1 MNASHEEMVQ
11 ESLLGE
17 WLRVKVLPLFTQTP
31 KLSITQGVTLL
42 LMIVLLRQTLNAGTH
57 LIWDLFYLMLVI
69 LDGVETTYFISKKN
83 RNCYPIVFVGWVATI
98 VTFSMYLF
106 YH

>member
-17 WLRVKVLPLFTQTP
+17 WLRMKVLPLFTRTP
-31 KLSITQGVTLL
+31 KLAITQGMTLL
-42 LMIVLLRQTLNAGTH
+42 LMTMLLRQTLNVGTH
-57 LIWDLFYLMLVI
+57 LIWDLLYLMLVI
-69 LDGVETTYFISKKN
+69 LDGVETTYFISQKN
-83 RNCYPIVFVGWVATI
+83 RNRYPIVFIGWATTI
-98 VTFSMYLF
+98 VTFSVYLF